1 MIERVL
7 FIIWGV
13 WLLLLFVAAFRVF
26 GFLIARRRQD
36 RRWGDGSRNQRP
48 VAVILAVKG
57 FDLQSSPQ
65 FFDTIF
71 AQDYSNYRVI
81 VCFESWD
88 DMIAQ
93 WLKEQFD
100 LTGDRDIWTHPD
112 PDSNLKSVSLVCAGN
127 SKAEGQKVH
136 NQRAAFRTLT
146 DRDEVIAFADADI
159 FCKSDWLA
167 KLVAP
172 INQKTH
178 PLSTTYRWLVPKRP
192 TLPNQLASVING
204 SIATQGGSELTNVL
218 WGGSMAIAKSVFDE
232 LKVPELFEG
241 SLNDD
246 LRLSKA
252 ARRAGNRIAFV
263 RSLILPTMIDFN
275 WRSFIEFAKRQYT
288 QVKFFSPIL
297 YTGTNIILG
306 FYVFGLLT
314 IIAALVYG
322 YFYAWIPVAAAY
334 VIDQFRAL
342 ARQQIY
348 LSLFEENGIRRR
360 LFSASWLE
368 HMLTP
373 FWMVVHW
380 LLLFSTWPQ
389 SRITW
394 AGIRYRIYSS
404 SKTKILFRPSMV
416 ERLPAGVPGLALIS
430 EIHDHQYTQR
440 VATVPEVAGSS
451 TTGESKTE
459 PATRPKEAPNYNEIE
474 EIAAEITGPATATES
489 EAVSSPTADPS
500 KPVSHPGAPSAV
512 TLLRKGRPRI
522 RRAGFQPE
530 RRHSPS
536 TTLVERRLQKTRI
549 PISRRYPVTP
559 IQVSPRRIP
568 DPATETISKSKS
580 EYPTVSNARTLSWP
594 SSHSMAAHRAIGC
607 GSRIN
612 TGKHPGTPAR
622 SSRTS
627 PAARG
632 RKQSGSSRK
641 ANGRVSSR
649 PRS

>member
-13 WLLLLFVAAFRVF
+13 WLLLLFVAACRVF
-26 GFLIARRRQD
+26 GFLFARRMQD

-48 VAVILAVKG
+48 VALILAVKG
-57 FDLQSSPQ
+57 FDLQSSPR

-71 AQDYSNYRVI
+71 AQDYSDYRVI

-88 DMIAQ
+88 DTIAQ

-100 LTGDRDIWTHPD
+100 LSGDHDVWTHPD
-112 PDSNLKSVSLVCAGN
+112 SESNLKSVTLACAGI

-136 NQRAAFRTLT
+136 NQRAAFQTLT

-159 FCKSDWLA
+159 CCKSDWLA

-178 PLSTTYRWLVPKRP
+178 SLSTTYRWLVPKRP

-204 SIATQGGSELTNVL
+204 SITTQGGNELTNVL
-218 WGGSMAIAKSVFDE
+218 WGGSMAIARPVFDQ
-232 LKVPELFEG
+232 LKVPELFKG

-263 RSLILPTMIDFN
+263 RSLILPTMVDFN
-275 WRSFIEFAKRQYT
+275 WRSFIEFVKRQYT

-297 YTGTNIILG
+297 YTVTNILLG

-314 IIAALVYG
+314 IIAALIYG
-322 YFYAWIPVAAAY
+322 YFYAWIPIAAAY

-348 LSLFEENGIRRR
+348 LSLFDGNGIRRK
-360 LFSASWLE
+360 LFGASWLE
-368 HMLTP
+368 HMLSP
-373 FWMVVHW
+373 FWMTLHW

-404 SKTKILFRPSMV
+404 SKTKILYRPAVV
-416 ERLPAGVPGLALIS
+416 ERLPTGVPGLALIS
-430 EIHDHQYTQR
+430 EIHDRQYTQR
-440 VATVPEVAGSS
+440 VATVSKVPESRTS
-451 TTGESKTE
+451 EESKIAPVIKPET
-459 PATRPKEAPNYNEIE
+459 KPNYNEIE
-474 EIAAEITGPATATES
+474 EIAAEITGDAMPVENGAQPS
-489 EAVSSPTADPS
+489 S
-500 KPVSHPGAPSAV
+500 KPRSHPGAPSAV
-512 TLLRKGRPRI
+512 TLLTGGRPRSY
-522 RRAGFQPE
+522 RRKAPVKKKI
-530 RRHSPS
+530 SLA
-536 TTLVERRLQKTRI
+536 TTRIESKLRKTRLSA
-549 PISRRYPVTP
+549 SRRYPVIP
-559 IQVSPRRIP
+559 IETTSQLVSSSP
-568 DPATETISKSKS
+568 TG
-580 EYPTVSNARTLSWP
+580 TVSTGNSEDITFDAPGLAWP
-594 SSHSMAAHRAIGC
+594 SSHSLAARRAIGC
-607 GSRIN
+607 RSRVN
-612 TGKHPGTPAR
+612 SNKHTGMPAR
-622 SSRTS
+622 SSRTV

-632 RKQSGSSRK
+632 KRFSSSRNPK
-641 ANGRVSSR
+641 SRVSSR